1 MRKISFRRLF
11 TLTFL
16 FLFSFEVMAAPNS
29 VQNKNAN
36 VRVLI
41 ETSEGSIKL
50 ELYPDKAPV
59 SVKNFLSYVNEGAYD
74 GTIFHRVISGFMIQG
89 GGFTPDWDKR
99 PTHSPII
106 NEADNG
112 LKNRRGTLAMAR
124 TNHVDSATSQFFI
137 NLSDNSFLD
146 HSAKGFGYAVFGE
159 VSEGMNVVQAIA
171 KVRTARKVGRNDVP
185 VTDIVMTKVSLIQ

>member
-1 MRKISFRRLF
+1 MKKTPFRRLF
-11 TLTFL
+11 ILTFL
-16 FLFSFEVMAAPNS
+16 FLFSFEVMAASN
-29 VQNKNAN
+29 VAQNKNAN

-41 ETSEGSIKL
+41 ETTEGNITL

-59 SVKNFLSYVNEGAYD
+59 SVKNFLSYVNEGAYN
-74 GTIFHRVISGFMIQG
+74 GTIFHRVISGFMVQG

-137 NLSDNSFLD
+137 NLTDNAFLD
-146 HSAKGFGYAVFGE
+146 HSKKGFGYAVFGE

-171 KVRTARKVGRNDVP
+171 KVRTGRKVGRNDVP
-185 VTDIVMTKVSLIQ
+185 VTDIIMTRVSLIQ